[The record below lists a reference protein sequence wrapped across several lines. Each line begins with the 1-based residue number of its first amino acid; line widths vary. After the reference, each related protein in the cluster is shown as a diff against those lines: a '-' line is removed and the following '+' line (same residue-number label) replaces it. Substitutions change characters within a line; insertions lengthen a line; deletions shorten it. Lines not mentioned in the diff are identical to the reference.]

1 MNPRGSS
8 TITVK
13 LIILSIRS
21 LVIGGA
27 KMNSK
32 NIIDLPSKDWRAY
45 LEDQQKK
52 FPEYFTDPFSA
63 AAMSYFKEKLEEI
76 CQRAIKHNSCS
87 GFHSFVQ
94 SVKNERVKALMLTW
108 MDTYSP
114 IRQIKTKKEGIFQEE
129 VIRDF
134 VPLCSVINGK
144 ANPYYSLQAKPRKT
158 HRVGRKIF
166 PSIVVDVDGKNYF
179 DTSRPANSDLD
190 LAIKMAKLA
199 FNQFIRDRSL
209 DSRKILVDKINL
221 IPIGQIQKRGKPF
234 LQGGA
239 PG

>member
-1 MNPRGSS
+1 MLP
-8 TITVK
+8 
-13 LIILSIRS
+13 
-21 LVIGGA
+21 
-27 KMNSK
+27 K
-32 NIIDLPSKDWRAY
+32 NIIDLPSKDWRAF
-45 LEDQQKK
+45 LEDQSNRHS
-52 FPEYFTDPFSA
+52 EYFEDPFSE
-63 AAMSYFKEKLEEI
+63 AAMNYFKEMLESI
-76 CQRAIKHNSCS
+76 CQRAIKQNSCS
-87 GFHSFVQ
+87 GFHFFVQ
-94 SVKNERVKALMLTW
+94 SVKNDRIRALMYTW

-114 IRQIKTKKEGIFQEE
+114 IRQIKTKKDGIFQEE

-190 LAIKMAKLA
+190 LAIKMAKMA

-209 DSRKILVDKINL
+209 DSRKSLVDKINL